1 MTPTESVTMKIALF
15 GATGNIGQRVTAEA
29 LRRGHTVT
37 GIVRDPDQ
45 VKSPDSHVPL
55 VQGDAT
61 DAESVAKVSRGADAI
76 VSAISPR
83 PNGRGLGAP
92 SLTKAAKAL
101 IAGAKKA
108 HVKRLLVVGGAGS
121 LEVAPGKKLMD
132 APGFP
137 DAYKA
142 EARESADSLDVYRAE
157 GVGVDWTYMSP
168 AAEIGAGQRTGRYRT
183 TGDQFLTDAK
193 GHSIISFED
202 YAVALLDE
210 LESPKHKGERFGV
223 AY

>member
-1 MTPTESVTMKIALF
+1 MKIVLF
-15 GATGNIGQRVTAEA
+15 GATGHIGQRIAAEA

-37 GIVRDPDQ
+37 GVVRDPEK
-45 VKSPDSHVPL
+45 VASPDPRVPL

-61 DAESVAKVSRGADAI
+61 DPESVARVAKGADAI

-83 PNGRGLGAP
+83 PNPRGRTAP
-92 SLTKAAKAL
+92 SLTAAARAL
-101 IAGAKKA
+101 LAGARKA
-108 HVKRLLVVGGAGS
+108 GVKRLVVVGGAGS
-121 LEVAPGKKLMD
+121 LEIAPGKRLMD

-142 EARESADSLDVYRAE
+142 EAQEGADSLAVYRDE
-157 GVGVDWTYMSP
+157 GSGVDWTFLSP
-168 AAEIGAGQRTGRYRT
+168 AAEIGPGQRTGHYRT
-183 TGDQFLTDAK
+183 TVDQFRTDAK
-193 GHSIISFED
+193 GHSGISYED

-210 LESPKHKGERFGV
+210 LEKPKHRGARFGV